1 VIVALSA
8 SPEVQAKLL
17 DMADYDRALNR
28 ATATQAT
35 LADTLHIPGLTAAVE
50 ELRGRRHEAFV
61 ELEGI
66 RSELARAE
74 SDVVIVDKRIAT
86 DKERLEHTAS
96 AKDAQ
101 GLEHELQSL
110 TGRRSDL
117 EDIELAIMERLDDA
131 LATESQIAGD
141 LVTAEEALA
150 RARTEEQTQ
159 SVELAAEAS
168 RLGSARAELVALLPS
183 DLVALYERQRERY
196 GQGASHLR
204 AGVSSAS
211 GVALTES
218 DIQAVRQAPADE
230 VLLCPDSNAI
240 LIRTAESGL

>member
-1 VIVALSA
+1 MALSA

-150 RARTEEQTQ
+150 RARSEEQTQ
-159 SVELAAEAS
+159 RVELAAEAS

>member
-1 VIVALSA
+1 MALSA

>member
-1 VIVALSA
+1 MALSA
-8 SPEVQAKLL
+8 PPEVQARLL
-17 DMADYDRALNR
+17 ELADIDRALTR
-28 ATATQAT
+28 ARATQAA
-35 LADTLHIPGLTAAVE
+35 LADTLHIPSLSAAVE
-50 ELRGRRHEAFV
+50 ELKGRRHDAFV

-74 SDVVIVDKRIAT
+74 SDVAMVDKRIAT

-101 GLEHELQSL
+101 GLDHELQSL
-110 TGRRSDL
+110 MGRRSDL
-117 EDIELAIMERLDDA
+117 EDIELAIMERLDEA
-131 LATESQIAGD
+131 QATESQIAGD
-141 LVTAEEALA
+141 LATAEQAF
-150 RARTEEQTQ
+150 
-159 SVELAAEAS
+159 AEARS
-168 RLGSARAELVALLPS
+168 EEHAQSAALTAETARLGSARADLVAALPA

-204 AGVSSAS
+204 AGISSAS
-211 GVALTES
+211 GVGLTES

>member
-1 VIVALSA
+1 MALNA
-8 SPEVQAKLL
+8 PPEVQARLL
-17 DMADYDRALNR
+17 ELADVDRALTR
-28 ATATQAT
+28 ARATQAS
-35 LADTLHIPGLTAAVE
+35 LADTLHIPSLTAAVE
-50 ELRGRRHEAFV
+50 ELKGRRHDAFV

-66 RSELARAE
+66 RSELSRAE
-74 SDVVIVDKRIAT
+74 SDVAMVDKRIAT

-101 GLEHELQSL
+101 GLEHELESL
-110 TGRRSDL
+110 MGRRSDL
-117 EDIELAIMERLDDA
+117 EDIELAIMERLDEA
-131 LATESQIAGD
+131 QATESQIAGD
-141 LVTAEEALA
+141 LATAEQALA
-150 RARTEEQTQ
+150 DARSEENAQ
-159 SVELAAEAS
+159 SAELTAETT
-168 RLGSARAELVALLPS
+168 RLGSARADLVAALPA

-204 AGVSSAS
+204 AGISSAS

>member
-1 VIVALSA
+1 MALSA
-8 SPEVQAKLL
+8 PPEVQARLL
-17 DMADYDRALNR
+17 ELADIDRALTR
-28 ATATQAT
+28 ARATQAS
-35 LADTLHIPGLTAAVE
+35 LADTLHIPSLTAAVE
-50 ELRGRRHEAFV
+50 ELKGRRHDAFV
-61 ELEGI
+61 ELEGV

-74 SDVVIVDKRIAT
+74 SDVAMVDKRIAT
-86 DKERLEHTAS
+86 DKERLERTAS

-101 GLEHELQSL
+101 GLEHELASL
-110 TGRRSDL
+110 MGRRSDL
-117 EDIELAIMERLDDA
+117 EDIELAIMERLDEA
-131 LATESQIAGD
+131 QATESQIAGD
-141 LVTAEEALA
+141 LATAEQALA
-150 RARTEEQTQ
+150 DARTEEQAQ
-159 SVELAAEAS
+159 SAELAAETS
-168 RLGSARAELVALLPS
+168 RLGSARGDLVAALPA

-204 AGVSSAS
+204 AGISSAS

>member
-1 VIVALSA
+1 MALSA
-8 SPEVQAKLL
+8 PPEVQARLL
-17 DMADYDRALNR
+17 ELADIDRALTR
-28 ATATQAT
+28 ARATQAP
-35 LADTLHIPGLTAAVE
+35 LADTLHIPSLTAAVE
-50 ELRGRRHEAFV
+50 ELKGRRHDAFV
-61 ELEGI
+61 ELEGV

-74 SDVVIVDKRIAT
+74 SDVAMVDKRIAT

-101 GLEHELQSL
+101 GLEHELASL
-110 TGRRSDL
+110 MGRRSDL
-117 EDIELAIMERLDDA
+117 EDIELAIMERLDEA
-131 LATESQIAGD
+131 QATEAEIAGD
-141 LVTAEEALA
+141 LATAEQALA
-150 RARTEEQTQ
+150 DARSEEHAQ
-159 SVELAAEAS
+159 SVELAAETF
-168 RLGSARAELVALLPS
+168 RLGSARGDLVAALPA

-204 AGVSSAS
+204 AGISSAS

-218 DIQAVRQAPADE
+218 DVQAVRQAPADE

>member
-1 VIVALSA
+1 MALSA
-8 SPEVQAKLL
+8 PPEVQARLL
-17 DMADYDRALNR
+17 ELADIDRALTR
-28 ATATQAT
+28 AKATRAA
-35 LADTLHIPGLTAAVE
+35 LADTLHIPSLTAAVE
-50 ELRGRRHEAFV
+50 ELKGRRHDAFV
-61 ELEGI
+61 ELEGV

-74 SDVVIVDKRIAT
+74 SDVAMVEKRIAT

-101 GLEHELQSL
+101 GLEHELASL

-117 EDIELAIMERLDDA
+117 EDIELAIMERLDEA
-131 LATESQIAGD
+131 QATESQIAGD
-141 LVTAEEALA
+141 LATAEQALA
-150 RARTEEQTQ
+150 DARTEEQAQ
-159 SVELAAEAS
+159 SAELAAEAS
-168 RLGSARAELVALLPS
+168 RLGSARGDLVAALPA

-204 AGVSSAS
+204 AGISSAS

>member
-1 VIVALSA
+1 MALSA
-8 SPEVQAKLL
+8 PPEVQARLL
-17 DMADYDRALNR
+17 ELADYDRAVTR
-28 ATATQAT
+28 AKATGAA
-35 LADTLHIPGLTAAVE
+35 LSETLHIPSLTAAVE

-66 RSELARAE
+66 RSELSRAE
-74 SDVVIVDKRIAT
+74 SDVAMVEKRIAT
-86 DKERLEHTAS
+86 DQERLEHTAS

-110 TGRRSDL
+110 IGRRSDL
-117 EDIELAIMERLDDA
+117 EDIELAIMERLDEA
-131 LATESQIAGD
+131 QARESQIAGD
-141 LVTAEEALA
+141 LATAEEALA
-150 RARTEEQTQ
+150 DARSQEQTQ
-159 SVELAAEAS
+159 SAELAAELA
-168 RLGSARAELVALLPS
+168 RLASARADLVSALPA

-204 AGVSSAS
+204 AGISSAS

-230 VLLCPDSNAI
+230 VLLCPDSSAI

>member
-1 VIVALSA
+1 MALSA
-8 SPEVQAKLL
+8 PPEVQARLL
-17 DMADYDRALNR
+17 ELADYDRSLVR
-28 ATATQAT
+28 AKATQAS
-35 LADTLHIPGLTAAVE
+35 LAETLHIPSLTAAVE
-50 ELRGRRHEAFV
+50 ELKARRHDAFV

-66 RSELARAE
+66 RAELARAE
-74 SDVVIVDKRIAT
+74 SDVAMVEKRIAT

-110 TGRRSDL
+110 IGRRSDL
-117 EDIELAIMERLDDA
+117 EDIELAIMERLDEA
-131 LATESQIAGD
+131 QSKESQIAGD
-141 LVTAEEALA
+141 LATAEEALA
-150 RARTEEQTQ
+150 QARGEEQAR
-159 SVELAAEAS
+159 SAELAAEIA
-168 RLGSARAELVALLPS
+168 RLATARTDLVASLPA

-204 AGVSSAS
+204 AGISSAS

>member
-1 VIVALSA
+1 MALSA
-8 SPEVQAKLL
+8 PPEVQARLL
-17 DMADYDRALNR
+17 ELADFDRALTR
-28 ATATQAT
+28 AAATQAA
-35 LADTLHIPGLTAAVE
+35 LSDTLHIPSLTAAVE
-50 ELRGRRHEAFV
+50 ELKGRRHAAFV

-66 RSELARAE
+66 RAELARAE
-74 SDVVIVDKRIAT
+74 SDVSMVEKRIAT

-110 TGRRSDL
+110 MGRRSDL
-117 EDIELAIMERLDDA
+117 EDIELAIMERLDEA
-131 LATESQIAGD
+131 QARESQIAGD
-141 LVTAEEALA
+141 LVTADEALA
-150 RARTEEQTQ
+150 HARSEEQAH
-159 SVELAAEAS
+159 SAELTAETA
-168 RLGSARAELVALLPS
+168 RLASARSQLVAVLPG

-196 GQGASHLR
+196 GQGATHLR
-204 AGVSSAS
+204 AGISSAS

-230 VLLCPDSNAI
+230 VRLCPDSNAI